1 MDMANA
7 EAASVQ
13 RLNATAPFGVVEIY
27 REAIPRFV
35 HKTRPGSNML
45 WIWLPNAQPLGL

>member
-35 HKTRPGSNML
+35 HKTRLAATCCGFGCQMHSL
-45 WIWLPNAQPLGL
+45 